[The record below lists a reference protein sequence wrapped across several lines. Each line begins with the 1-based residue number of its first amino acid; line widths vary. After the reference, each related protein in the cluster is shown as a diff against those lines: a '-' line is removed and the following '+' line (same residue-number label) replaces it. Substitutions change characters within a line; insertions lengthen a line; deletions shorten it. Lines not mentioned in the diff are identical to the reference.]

1 MAKQGEIIDGKYE
14 ILAEI
19 GRGGMSVVY
28 LARNKNLNQQWAIK
42 EVFRNARDQNHEEVV
57 QSAIAEA
64 TMMKNL
70 DHPLLPRIVDIIENS
85 DTIYII
91 MDLIEGRTL
100 QAVVEETGAQLQETV
115 IDWGIHLCG
124 VLSYPHSRKLP
135 IIYRDMKPENIML
148 KPDGTIKLIDFG
160 IAREYKEK
168 SVTDTTALGT
178 RGYAAPE
185 QWGNRGQTD
194 ARTDIYGLGAT
205 LYHLVTGKSPAVP
218 PYEIKPIRMWNPQLS
233 SGLEKII
240 LKCTQLDPD
249 KRYQTSAELLVDL
262 QHYHEMDDLY
272 RKNQKNKM
280 IKFAVAISLSVL
292 FWGSGW
298 GSNLAAQQMK
308 GQNYEN
314 ILSEAQRETS
324 TEQKI
329 SLLEQ
334 AIDIQPQKSEAYLQ
348 LVTVMKA
355 PTAAE
360 RLQEKSTTFTETED
374 NILRKT
380 LNAEH
385 LNQLKRNKDYSDVA
399 YAIGSLYWYYYDY
412 GSNEGQTD
420 NQYTRMISA
429 LPWFEE
435 TVQFAKTETV
445 NSRMA
450 DIYRRIAIFNR
461 DISAMI
467 NEGSDTN
474 VYGDYWNS
482 LIELNA
488 QLNHYEESG
497 NQPEILK
504 LETYVLSMNA
514 IENYARKFKG
524 NGITYQQ
531 MIDFYNQL
539 CSELDEIQI
548 SEELM
553 DSASGLAKKKAYLE
567 TRKNYVKEAI
577 DRAFATNPNSA
588 SEESVQEGGGQE

>member
-14 ILAEI
+14 ILTEI

-100 QAVVEETGAQLQETV
+100 QAVVEENGAQPQETV
-115 IDWGIHLCG
+115 VEWGIRLCE
-124 VLSYPHSRKLP
+124 VLGYLHSRKPP

-194 ARTDIYGLGAT
+194 PRTDIYGLGAT

-249 KRYQTSAELLVDL
+249 KRYQTSDELLVDL

-272 RKNQKNKM
+272 RKNQKGKM
-280 IKFAVAISLSVL
+280 IKFASALGLAIL
-292 FWGSGW
+292 FLASGA
-298 GSNLAAQQMK
+298 GCNLAAQQMK

-314 ILSEAQRETS
+314 ILSDAQRETNID
-324 TEQKI
+324 QKI
-329 SLLEQ
+329 NLLEQ
-334 AIDIQPQKSEAYLQ
+334 AIQVQPQKPEAYLQ
-348 LVTVMKA
+348 LVAVMKA

-360 RLQEKSTTFTETED
+360 RLQEKSTTFTEAED
-374 NILRKT
+374 NILRKM

-385 LNQLKRNKDYSDVA
+385 LNQLKKNKDYSDVA

-435 TVQFAKTETV
+435 TVQFAKTETT

-450 DIYRRIAIFNR
+450 DIYSRIAIFNR

-467 NEGSDTN
+467 NEGSDTD

-482 LIELNA
+482 LTELNS
-488 QLNHYEESG
+488 QLNQYEDSG
-497 NQPEILK
+497 SQPEILK

-524 NGITYQQ
+524 NGISYQQ
-531 MIDFYNQL
+531 MMDFYNQI
-539 CSELDEIQI
+539 CSELSEIQI
-548 SEELM
+548 HDELM
-553 DSASGLAKKKAYLE
+553 DSTSGLAKKKAYLE
-567 TRKNYVKEAI
+567 TRKIYVKEAI
-577 DRAFATNPNSA
+577 DRAFGMNQNSTPQEA
-588 SEESVQEGGGQE
+588 VQEGGEQE

>member
-14 ILAEI
+14 ILTEI

-100 QAVVEETGAQLQETV
+100 QAVVEENGAQPQETV
-115 IDWGIHLCG
+115 VEWGIRLCE
-124 VLSYPHSRKLP
+124 VLGYLHSRKPP

-194 ARTDIYGLGAT
+194 PRTDIYGLGAT

-249 KRYQTSAELLVDL
+249 KRYQTSDELLVDL

-272 RKNQKNKM
+272 RKNQKGKM
-280 IKFAVAISLSVL
+280 IKFASALGLTIL
-292 FWGSGW
+292 FLASGA
-298 GSNLAAQQMK
+298 GCNLAAQQMK

-314 ILSEAQRETS
+314 ILSDAQRETNID
-324 TEQKI
+324 QKI
-329 SLLEQ
+329 NLLEQ
-334 AIDIQPQKSEAYLQ
+334 AIQVQPQKPEAYLQ
-348 LVTVMKA
+348 LVAAMKA

-360 RLQEKSTTFTETED
+360 RLQEKSTTFTEEED
-374 NILRKT
+374 NILRKM

-385 LNQLKRNKDYSDVA
+385 LNQLKKNKDYSDVA

-435 TVQFAKTETV
+435 TVQFAKTETT

-450 DIYRRIAIFNR
+450 DIYSRIAIFNR

-467 NEGSDTN
+467 NEGSDTD
-474 VYGDYWNS
+474 V
-482 LIELNA
+482 
-488 QLNHYEESG
+488 
-497 NQPEILK
+497 
-504 LETYVLSMNA
+504 
-514 IENYARKFKG
+514 
-524 NGITYQQ
+524 
-531 MIDFYNQL
+531 
-539 CSELDEIQI
+539 
-548 SEELM
+548 
-553 DSASGLAKKKAYLE
+553 
-567 TRKNYVKEAI
+567 
-577 DRAFATNPNSA
+577 
-588 SEESVQEGGGQE
+588 

>member
-14 ILAEI
+14 ILTEI

-100 QAVVEETGAQLQETV
+100 QAVVEENGAQPQETV
-115 IDWGIHLCG
+115 VEWGIRLCE
-124 VLSYPHSRKLP
+124 VLGYLHSRKPP

-194 ARTDIYGLGAT
+194 PRTDIYGLGAT

-249 KRYQTSAELLVDL
+249 KRYQTSDELLVDL

-272 RKNQKNKM
+272 RKNQKGKM
-280 IKFAVAISLSVL
+280 IKFASALGLTIL
-292 FWGSGW
+292 FLASGA
-298 GSNLAAQQMK
+298 GCNLAAQQMK
-308 GQNYEN
+308 GQNF
-314 ILSEAQRETS
+314 LSDAQRETNID
-324 TEQKI
+324 QKI
-329 SLLEQ
+329 NLLEQ
-334 AIDIQPQKSEAYLQ
+334 AIQVQPQKPEAYLQ
-348 LVTVMKA
+348 LVAAMKA

-360 RLQEKSTTFTETED
+360 RLQEKSTTFTEEED
-374 NILRKT
+374 NILRKM

-385 LNQLKRNKDYSDVA
+385 LNQLKKNKDYSDVA

-435 TVQFAKTETV
+435 TVQFAKTETT

-450 DIYRRIAIFNR
+450 DIYSRIAIFNR

-467 NEGSDTN
+467 NEGSDTD

-482 LIELNA
+482 LTELNS
-488 QLNHYEESG
+488 QLNQYEDSG
-497 NQPEILK
+497 SQPEILK

-531 MIDFYNQL
+531 MMDFYDQI
-539 CSELDEIQI
+539 CSELSEIQI
-548 SEELM
+548 HDELM
-553 DSASGLAKKKAYLE
+553 DSTSGLAKKKAYLE
-567 TRKNYVKEAI
+567 TRKIYVKEAI
-577 DRAFATNPNSA
+577 DRAFGMNQNSTPQEA
-588 SEESVQEGGGQE
+588 VQEGGEQE